1 MKKFLAVVAIGFIS
15 VGSYQL
21 GKNSIVSSSQTVLD
35 VSMANAVWDV
45 VSHNYLR
52 LEDLDQES
60 LKYGLARGLVQSLG
74 DQHSVF
80 MDPEE
85 SNAFMTSLNGDLE
98 GIGAELKLEEE
109 TVVIVNPLPDS
120 PAERAG
126 IRPGDIIMK
135 VDGEYLGSVTNLTD
149 VVMKIRGP
157 KGTDVTLTIV
167 HEGEYQPIDVT
178 IIRDSIHLVAVSME
192 EKEHLSQK
200 IPIIQLSSFTETI
213 GQEFEES
220 LLEVMRLGHKKL
232 IIDLRYNGGG
242 YLEGAVDVLSYF
254 LQPGAEVVSIRNQD
268 QNVPRNSLA
277 KKTRFEGDIVVLVN
291 ESSASAS
298 EIVAGA
304 LQDYDKA
311 HVIGVKTFGK
321 GSVQE
326 VHTFSDASLI
336 RLTIAEWLTP
346 NGRSIEGVGIEPDQV
361 LELDFDAF
369 KEGKDNQLD
378 AALEY
383 LVDLT
388 S

>member
-1 MKKFLAVVAIGFIS
+1 VKKFLAVVAIGFIS

-45 VSHNYLR
+45 ISHNYLR
-52 LEDLDQES
+52 LEDLDQET

-80 MDPEE
+80 MDPDE
-85 SNAFMTSLNGDLE
+85 SNAFLSSLNGDLE

-178 IIRDSIHLVAVSME
+178 ITRDSIHLVAVSLE

-200 IPIIQLSSFTETI
+200 IPVIRLTSFTETI

-220 LLEVMRLGHKKL
+220 LLEVMKMGHKKL

-277 KKTRFEGDIVVLVN
+277 KKTRFDGEIVVLVN

-369 KEGKDNQLD
+369 KEGRDNQLD

>member
-45 VSHNYLR
+45 ISHNYLR
-52 LEDLDQES
+52 LEDLDQET

-80 MDPEE
+80 MDPDE
-85 SNAFMTSLNGDLE
+85 SNAFLSSLNGDLE

-178 IIRDSIHLVAVSME
+178 ITRDSIHLVAVSLE

-200 IPIIQLSSFTETI
+200 IPVIRLTSFTETI

-220 LLEVMRLGHKKL
+220 LLEVMKMGHKKL

-277 KKTRFEGDIVVLVN
+277 KKTRFDGEIVVLVN

-369 KEGKDNQLD
+369 KEGRDNQLD